1 MTEGG
6 KPHRASM
13 VEAPAPSVF
22 APLRPFLKSGETDL
36 SKSVERLTTQ
46 LADFDS
52 RVRLDVKVLEGSNT
66 HAWELACGQ
75 SRSAARRRAGRSKKP
90 DVRLV
95 VRHDAWLQIAQ
106 GKLNPFDAF
115 ISGRLLVGG
124 DIALAKRLMEH
135 LSDPSV
141 PYVSPC

>member
-1 MTEGG
+1 MTQGG
-6 KPHRASM
+6 KPHRTSIA
-13 VEAPAPSVF
+13 EPPAPSSF
-22 APLRPFLKSGETDL
+22 APLRPFLKSGDTDL

-52 RVRLDVKVLEGSNT
+52 QLRLDVKVLEGSNT

-75 SRSAARRRAGRSKKP
+75 RRSAARARRTRKP
-90 DVRLV
+90 DVRIV
-95 VRHDAWLQIAQ
+95 VRQDAWLEIAQ

-115 ISGRLLVGG
+115 ISGRLQVGG
-124 DIALAKRLMEH
+124 DIGLAKQLVKH

-141 PYVSPC
+141 PYISPC

>member
-1 MTEGG
+1 MTQGG

-13 VEAPAPSVF
+13 VDAPVPSTF
-22 APLRPFLKSGETDL
+22 AALRPFLKSGDTDL
-36 SKSVERLTTQ
+36 TKSVEKLSTE

-52 RVRLDVKVLEGSNT
+52 RVNLNVKVLEGSNT
-66 HAWELACGQ
+66 HAWELACGP
-75 SRSAARRRAGRSKKP
+75 SGSATRRRAGRSRKP

-115 ISGRLLVGG
+115 LSGKLLVGG
-124 DIALAKRLMEH
+124 DIGIAKRLVEH
-135 LSDPSV
+135 LSDPNV